1 MPEIAS
7 DDFSSFPPP
16 VFCSP
21 LEPSQAACACMGFS
35 FTFFKSVER
44 LAFEPSFPAHAQEH
58 GASLLKHIS
67 HLAQIVG
74 KYQLTPSA
82 EITTGGSYTASL
94 SIRSGYGAGT
104 HDRVFRFLPRFGTA
118 AAAKHYA
125 IEQGKSYVQ
134 QPALPA

>member
-1 MPEIAS
+1 MRAW
-7 DDFSSFPPP
+7 
-16 VFCSP
+16 
-21 LEPSQAACACMGFS
+21 GFLLR
-35 FTFFKSVER
+35 FFKSVER
-44 LAFEPSFPAHAQEH
+44 LAFEPPFLAHAQEH

-82 EITTGGSYTASL
+82 EITTSGSYTASL
-94 SIRSGYGAGT
+94 SIRSGCGTGT